1 MKIVIFYTLMILAV
15 ISMGTAFAQES
26 LIDFCCQKLF
36 QAIHRN
42 DENDENAALKL
53 WTEKGVRVLP
63 GTYLGQVA
71 NEQNPGSC
79 YVRVALVAPIEEA
92 QRGLSIIRDCL
103 YK

>member
-1 MKIVIFYTLMILAV
+1 MMNMSRSAESSIVANLRQLTVFL
-15 ISMGTAFAQES
+15 
-26 LIDFCCQKLF
+26 QKLTHISPPEAGF
-36 QAIHRN
+36 FLWLPV
-42 DENDENAALKL
+42 ENDENAALKL

-79 YVRVALVAPIEEA
+79 YVRVALVAPIEET